1 MRKTSTYA
9 RKRAAGLMPNA
20 NPFAVPSLLNQA
32 RPFEGEEE
40 VQHLIDDH
48 QAAYQRLATG
58 QGSEEDFDNVSM
70 KLNVGLV
77 RAESIDPLLVAT
89 MKLGQGAMVR
99 MQARVARGLSFGFD
113 ADGLRDVPYALE
125 AFEAILASSSP
136 LQMKHAIQEAWSRI
150 TGGDVLGIH

>member
-1 MRKTSTYA
+1 MRKTSKFA
-9 RKRAAGLMPNA
+9 RKRKAGLMPNA
-20 NPFAVPSLLNQA
+20 NPFAVPTLLNQA
-32 RPFEGEEE
+32 RPFDGEEE

-58 QGSEEDFDNVSM
+58 KGTEEDFDNVSM

-77 RAESIDPLLVAT
+77 RAEEIDPLLVAT

-113 ADGLRDVPYALE
+113 ADGLRDVPFALE
-125 AFEAILASSSP
+125 AYEAILAKSSP
-136 LQMKHAIQEAWSRI
+136 LQMKHAIQEAWSRV
-150 TGGDVLGIH
+150 TGGDVLEIH

>member
-9 RKRAAGLMPNA
+9 RKKAAGLMPNA
-20 NPFAVPSLLNQA
+20 NPFAVPTLLDQA
-32 RPFEGEEE
+32 RPFDGEAE

-58 QGSEEDFDNVSM
+58 KGNEEDFDNVSM

-77 RAESIDPLLVAT
+77 RAESIDPLLAAT
-89 MKLGQGAMVR
+89 MRLAQGAMNR
-99 MQARVARGLSFGFD
+99 MQDRTLRGLSFGFD

-125 AFEAILASSSP
+125 AYEVILANSSP

-150 TGGDVLGIH
+150 TDGDVLEIH

>member
-9 RKRAAGLMPNA
+9 RKRAAGLIFKA
-20 NPFAVPSLLNQA
+20 NPFAAPTLLDQA
-32 RPFEGEEE
+32 RPFDGEAD

-58 QGSEEDFDNVSM
+58 KGTEQDFDNVSM

-77 RAESIDPLLVAT
+77 RAEEIDPLLVAT

-99 MQARVARGLSFGFD
+99 MQSRVMRGLSFGFD

-125 AFEAILASSSP
+125 AYEAILSKSSP
-136 LQMKHAIQEAWSRI
+136 LQMKHAIQEAWSRV
-150 TGGDVLGIH
+150 TGGDVLEIH